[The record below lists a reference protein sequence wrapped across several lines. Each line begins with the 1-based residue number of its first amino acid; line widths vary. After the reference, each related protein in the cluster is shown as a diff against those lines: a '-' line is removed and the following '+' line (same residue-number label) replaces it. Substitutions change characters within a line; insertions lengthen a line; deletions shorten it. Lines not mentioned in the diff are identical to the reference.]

1 MTQTLTLAEA
11 LAQLR
16 DYDADQVA
24 TLLHLAGKTGDVG
37 DTISCPVANYLADV
51 LGEECVVD
59 TSSAWLT
66 RDTDLY
72 NPLSD
77 DVDMVDLPSG
87 VMEFVERFDDRIY
100 PDLITPEETY

>member
-37 DTISCPVANYLADV
+37 DMLTCPVAHYLADV
-51 LGEECVVD
+51 LGEDCNVD
-59 TSSAWLT
+59 STEAWLANDGHLCT
-66 RDTDLY
+66 
-72 NPLSD
+72 
-77 DVDMVDLPSG
+77 VDLPSG
-87 VMEFVERFDDRIY
+87 VTEFVTRFDDRIY
-100 PDLITPEETY
+100 PHLITPEETY